1 MRARSLVLPKP
12 PMTDL
17 FYELDGNPV
26 PENAVTGFFTTRDRK
41 QIRYARFA
49 ATSRPL
55 KGTVVVLPGHNEC
68 IEKYFE
74 TVRDIAG
81 RGFGVAML
89 DWRGQG
95 ASDRLLKNPQRGYVG
110 SFHDY
115 AADLEQLFM
124 DVVLPDCRGPYY
136 ILAHSAGALVAL
148 LSSPALVNRVQRM
161 VLIAPFLEL
170 PDQRVSMKTV
180 RRLGSALAYAGLGRA
195 YAAWGPRK
203 ALPTPFE
210 SNLLTTDPN
219 RYRRN
224 TELYQAYPQLALGG
238 PTVRWLRAAAIA
250 AETVRDPE
258 FMARMKIPT
267 LIIGAGNDRVVST
280 RAVEHFARH
289 IRLGSFLMIDGAKH
303 EILQERDYYR
313 EQFLAAF
320 DAFIPGSEE

>member
-1 MRARSLVLPKP
+1 
-12 PMTDL
+12 MTDL

-26 PENAVTGFFTTRDRK
+26 PENAFTGFLTTRDRK
-41 QIRYARFA
+41 QIRFARFS
-49 ATSRPL
+49 ATARPL
-55 KGTVVVLPGHNEC
+55 KGTVVVLPGRNEC

-74 TVRDIAG
+74 TVRNLTG

-95 ASDRLLKNPQRGYVG
+95 ASDRLLKNPQRGYVK
-110 SFHDY
+110 SFQDY
-115 AADLEQLFM
+115 ARDLEQLFT

-148 LSSPALVNRVQRM
+148 LASANMVNRVQRM
-161 VLIAPFLEL
+161 VLIAPFLDL
-170 PDQRVSMKTV
+170 PDQRVSMATV
-180 RRLGSALAYAGLGRA
+180 RRLGGVLTCLGLGRL

-210 SNLLTTDPN
+210 RNLLTSDPE

-224 TELYQAYPQLALGG
+224 TGLYQAYPQLALGG
-238 PTVRWLRAAAIA
+238 PTVRWLRAAAVA
-250 AETVRDPE
+250 TETVRDPE
-258 FMARMKIPT
+258 FMAAMKIPT

-289 IRLGSFLMIDGAKH
+289 IRLGSFVMIDGAKH
-303 EILQERDYYR
+303 EILQEKDYYR

-320 DAFIPGSEE
+320 DAFIPGSEAQAEAALG